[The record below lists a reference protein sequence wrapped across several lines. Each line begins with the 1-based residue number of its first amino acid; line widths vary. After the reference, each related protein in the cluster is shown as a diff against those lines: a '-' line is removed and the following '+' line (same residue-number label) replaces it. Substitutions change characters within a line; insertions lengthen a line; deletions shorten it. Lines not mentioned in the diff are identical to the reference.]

1 MTPAAGDTDR
11 EFADFVRARQHQL
24 VRAARLFCGDH
35 HAAEDLVQDALVKL
49 GSRWESVR
57 HGSPDAYVRRIL
69 YRDAVSRWRKWGRE
83 VPYAAQP
90 GERDL
95 LDSTSDRGVV
105 DGWVAGADVREALG
119 RLPAR
124 QRAVVVLRYFED
136 LSEVQIAEALGCS
149 PGTVKSQASKALATL
164 RQVMPTL
171 GEVEVGGARGGR

>member
-1 MTPAAGDTDR
+1 MSQT
-11 EFADFVRARQHQL
+11 EADPDFVEFVRARQHQL
-24 VRAARLFCGDH
+24 VRAARLYCGDH

-49 GSRWESVR
+49 ASRWESVKD
-57 HGSPDAYVRRIL
+57 GSPDAYVRRIL
-69 YRDAVSRWRKWGRE
+69 YRDAVSRWRKFGRE
-83 VPYAAQP
+83 MPYAAAP

-105 DGWVAGADVREALG
+105 DPWVAGADVREALG

-124 QRAVVVLRYFED
+124 QRAVIVLRYFED

-164 RQVMPTL
+164 RQIMPTFDT
-171 GEVEVGGARGGR
+171 VGGTREGGGR